1 MLFSILDTET
11 TGLPLH
17 PAAPLENQPHLIEVG
32 SIITD
37 GKDIIEV
44 FEFICN
50 PRIAIEQIITDIT
63 GLTNDDLRDQPP
75 FEHYLPQL
83 QEHFA
88 KVDAVIAHNLSFDRG
103 MFEFDLRRLGL
114 TLTDIRWPSI
124 EICTVEQSFPLYG
137 RRMKLQELYS
147 QLVGPYVQKHRAVDD
162 ARLLHEVCKAIG
174 VYDAFS
180 APTQS
185 PNGLQLPARLRTHA
199 GDSGA
204 AERVGL

>member
-37 GKDIIEV
+37 GHTILEV

-63 GLTNDDLRDQPP
+63 GLTNDDLRDKPP
-75 FEHYLPQL
+75 FEHFLPGL

-103 MFEFDLRRLGL
+103 MFEFDLKRIGKTLADINWPRL
-114 TLTDIRWPSI
+114 

-147 QLVGPYVQKHRAVDD
+147 LHVGPYVQKHRATDD
-162 ARLLHEVCKAIG
+162 ARLLHEVCTKMG

-180 APTQS
+180 SATPS
-185 PNGLQLPARLRTHA
+185 ANGLQLPARLRAHA